1 MSYRMHV
8 LPHAFMPVVLPVLLP
23 ASQLVPL
30 LRRSVRLAA
39 DAPKKLLLLAV
50 VDHEPSDAS
59 EAELTA
65 IAAAQLEQ
73 LWSRV
78 NGPEVDAPAE
88 AWRAA
93 GPRAGKWRR
102 AGCWGM
108 AQGQGLGNGAGPGAG
123 EWRRAWV
130 RSQPAR
136 SALTNVI
143 APPRPRATTINPQPT
158 STQPRPTP

>member
-1 MSYRMHV
+1 MLSCLSRC
-8 LPHAFMPVVLPVLLP
+8 LSRSLSRLHACL
-23 ASQLVPL
+23 SQLVPL

-93 GPRAGKWRR
+93 GPRVGE
-102 AGCWGM
+102 M
-108 AQGQGLGNGAGPGAG
+108 AQGQGLGNGAEPGSG
-123 EWRRAWV
+123 EWRRAGVWG
-130 RSQPAR
+130 RAQGLGWEP
-136 SALTNVI
+136 TG
-143 APPRPRATTINPQPT
+143 PERPR
-158 STQPRPTP
+158 